1 VTTCRFVASDH
12 PRVLPQRHQDEC
24 ADDECA
30 GCLPCPLDHCRVCG
44 VEHDRACGGCLNEA
58 RDNLDEIQ
66 ELYDD
71 LPWDAITR
79 GVNGEAAALL
89 GPAADPEAWGHVTAS
104 MATGRI
110 PADWRLLPGD
120 KPELTDDERHPL
132 WVFGT
137 WAMVYRDAFDHD
149 EPVSR
154 ATVASEAGYLARNL
168 TYMGDFEWVP
178 FEDFARDL
186 RGCVGHL
193 KAVRHDQDHGVRANI
208 PCFDCGADLERRLGL
223 KGFDDAWTCRGRGC
237 GRRYT
242 IAEYNFAL
250 RAALEESA

>member
-1 VTTCRFVASDH
+1 LAEVR
-12 PRVLPQRHQDEC
+12 E
-24 ADDECA
+24 
-30 GCLPCPLDHCRVCG
+30 
-44 VEHDRACGGCLNEA
+44 
-58 RDNLDEIQ
+58 NLAEIQ
-66 ELYDD
+66 VLYDS
-71 LPWDAITR
+71 LPYDAETI

-110 PADWRLLPGD
+110 PADWRLLPKDQPKKADG
-120 KPELTDDERHPL
+120 KPQPLDDERHPL

-137 WAMVYRDAFDHD
+137 WAMVYRDAFEHD
-149 EPVSR
+149 EPISR

-178 FEDFARDL
+178 FEDFADAL